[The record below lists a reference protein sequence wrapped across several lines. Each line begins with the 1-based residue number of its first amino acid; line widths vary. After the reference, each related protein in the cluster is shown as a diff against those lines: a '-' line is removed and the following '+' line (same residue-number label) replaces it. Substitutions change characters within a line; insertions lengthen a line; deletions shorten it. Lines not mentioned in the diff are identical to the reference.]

1 MRLSFAA
8 DNGRLEV
15 VKFPVWEGGADVDS
29 KDNWGKMALD
39 LAREGTED
47 SKVCRPNYPSL
58 LM

>member
-1 MRLSFAA
+1 MA

-47 SKVCRPNYPSL
+47 AKFVDPTTLPC
-58 LM
+58 